1 MDGAARVPN
10 HLHQGCSS
18 PGQQRN
24 LCGLHVGP
32 FPADAGRGGNDAHA
46 EGGHDFDDVRQ
57 ADEFGVDLVVVED
70 GDVVLEEFVAVS
82 ESGLAHSVGIAE
94 HFLLGFVEGALGARL
109 SWRPLSL
116 MDKMAAL
123 NAHTAIFCR

>member
-1 MDGAARVPN
+1 M
-10 HLHQGCSS
+10 
-18 PGQQRN
+18 
-24 LCGLHVGP
+24 
-32 FPADAGRGGNDAHA
+32 
-46 EGGHDFDDVRQ
+46 RQ

-70 GDVVLEEFVAVS
+70 GDIVLEELVAVS
-82 ESGLAHSVGIAE
+82 ESGLAHSVGVAE
-94 HFLLGFVEGALGARL
+94 HFLLGFAEGALGART